1 MRLKTLIKSLSLRFF
16 IGAVTT
22 IVVLSA
28 LLFAGCSGGAIRL
41 VARFFIV
48 YCYNVSSVYA
58 SDNLPSAVQSAGGSG
73 YELTYNGREYVCY
86 AAYSLQGEA
95 FAKAAS
101 LTRTGLECGVITLSR
116 TEFEIESYY
125 ASRHAKLYER
135 TLIQI
140 KDAAEEGER
149 AAELMSA
156 GKDADARRT
165 LSEVASVLRATLTTD
180 NVATS
185 FTAPLVRLA
194 NKCEWCA
201 SSIVVLTRDVYEFQL
216 MAVDVLFNTPLT

>member
-48 YCYNVSSVYA
+48 YCYNVSSAYA
-58 SDNLPSAVQSAGGSG
+58 SDNLTSAVQSAGGAG

-95 FAKAAS
+95 FARAAS
-101 LTRTGLECGVITLSR
+101 LTRTGLECGVITLSH

-156 GKDADARRT
+156 GKDADARRN
-165 LSEVASVLRATLTTD
+165 LSDVASVLRATLTD
-180 NVATS
+180 NVATC

-201 SSIVVLTRDVYEFQL
+201 SNIVVLTRDVYEFQL

>member
-48 YCYNVSSVYA
+48 YCYNVSSAYA
-58 SDNLPSAVQSAGGSG
+58 SDNLTSAVQSAGGAG
-73 YELTYNGREYVCY
+73 YELTYNGR
-86 AAYSLQGEA
+86 AYSLQGEA
-95 FAKAAS
+95 FARAAS
-101 LTRTGLECGVITLSR
+101 LTRTGLECGVITLLR
-116 TEFEIESYY
+116 TEFDIESYY

-156 GKDADARRT
+156 GKDADARRN
-165 LSEVASVLRATLTTD
+165 LSDVASVLRATLTD
-180 NVATS
+180 NVATC

-201 SSIVVLTRDVYEFQL
+201 SNIVVLTRDVYEFQL